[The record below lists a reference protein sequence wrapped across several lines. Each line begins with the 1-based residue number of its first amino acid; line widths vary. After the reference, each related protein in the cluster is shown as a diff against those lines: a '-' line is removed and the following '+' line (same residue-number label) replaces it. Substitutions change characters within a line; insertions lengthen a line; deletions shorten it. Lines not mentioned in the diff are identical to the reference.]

1 MADSQTHNPAP
12 IVDRALA
19 RQLEHAEGMANA
31 AFVDARASMQPG
43 VGAQWIDVAGVRAMH
58 DGAESPLTQTFG
70 LGLDAPFRSAEFDAI
85 EAFFT
90 AHGAST
96 AHEVSAFAAPETIAL
111 LGARGYVPLE
121 ASVVHVRPTNL
132 PMTEPA
138 QHTLAVRAIAA
149 GEELLWSQTARDG
162 WASEAPELGE
172 FLEQLG
178 VVIAKARGAT
188 CFIAE
193 RDGVPIATA
202 ALNISNGVALMAGA
216 ATVPSGRRQGA
227 QRALLDARL
236 AFAAAQGV
244 ERAMVVTQPGSGSQ
258 RNALRNGFV
267 PVYTRAKWVRMLG

>member
-1 MADSQTHNPAP
+1 MAETPLRTP

-43 VGAQWIDVAGVRAMH
+43 VGAQWIEVAGVRAMY

-70 LGLDAPFRSAEFDAI
+70 LGLDAPFLTPEFDAI

-90 AHGAST
+90 AHGAPT
-96 AHEVSAFAAPETIAL
+96 AHEVCAFAGTDTIAL

-121 ASVVHVRPTNL
+121 ASVVHVRPTSL
-132 PMTEPA
+132 PIAEPA
-138 QHTLAVRAIAA
+138 QHALTVRTIAA

-188 CFIAE
+188 CFIAQ
-193 RDGVPIATA
+193 RDGEPVATA
-202 ALNISNGVALMAGA
+202 ALNITNGVALMAGA
-216 ATVPSGRRQGA
+216 STVPGARRQGA

-236 AFAAAQGV
+236 AFAAAQGI
-244 ERAMVVTQPGSGSQ
+244 ERAMVVTQPGSASQ

-267 PVYTRAKWVRMLG
+267 PVYTRAKWVHMAD